1 MCFCPGFSEPHG
13 RVIEKD
19 CLPPV
24 SPLVE
29 AEMIRIDS
37 VLSNFG
43 DSSGEAP
50 SLVPHQTPQRV
61 KTCKKRTFISIK
73 PHSIK
78 AERRVLYH
86 ISEHLGGSAR
96 SLRLHCTVLAAHW
109 CTHTTPVFLALGSHL
124 PPHFYRWA
132 WCKASGAGLESV

>member
-96 SLRLHCTVLAAHW
+96 SHSHCIVTFLCVGFIALCFSCSLVH
-109 CTHTTPVFLALGSHL
+109 THNSCFPCSRITSSSTFLQV
-124 PPHFYRWA
+124 
-132 WCKASGAGLESV
+132 GLV